1 MKRFLSVLSALLILS
16 SSLIAFAQSN
26 GAKPSDESP
35 WKADKVFCQ
44 KTVEGVTFIYGFI
57 DGQWQAL
64 EDFEEEG
71 YQLLDCDTFYG
82 IDSIPVS

>member
-1 MKRFLSVLSALLILS
+1 MRRFISIAGALFILS
-16 SSLIAFAQSN
+16 GSLIAFAQSN
-26 GAKPSDESP
+26 GAKPSDESY
-35 WKADKVFCQ
+35 WKTDKVVCQ

-64 EDFEEEG
+64 EEFEEEG
-71 YQLLDCDTFYG
+71 YELLDCDTFYG